1 MLSKAYTH
9 YPQYRFTEAGKVLWN
24 PVLRKSF
31 KDLPEERVRLQLL
44 DYLLLEAGH
53 SSARISFESP
63 VQLSAER
70 NKSRTDLIAYTSDFK
85 PKLLAECKAP
95 DIRLN
100 EKTSLQIARYNRE
113 IDAPYLMV
121 TNGMMDFWFS
131 RSADQVIQLKEVP
144 EAFAEQESGK
154 QRSPDIKY
162 WQERAFIGRSE
173 FEEPAGE
180 WLMNS
185 CRDVYLNPLKAIKYL
200 RFDGSDP
207 ELSLS
212 HYYRVVHEEGHP
224 GIAIAFSA
232 TPSGSTR
239 LNLILNENG
248 QNTAFLSSELNRRAK
263 GGKDSVI
270 QSAAGT
276 VELSLEEEA
285 GLNFSTPLM
294 HLLPVLRNLL
304 RSHS

>member
-63 VQLSAER
+63 VQLSAEQ

-131 RSADQVIQLKEVP
+131 RSADTMHQLKEVP
-144 EAFAEQESGK
+144 ETFAEKETADRGS
-154 QRSPDIKY
+154 SETAY
-162 WQERAFIGRSE
+162 WQQRAFLGYSE
-173 FEEPAGE
+173 FKEYAEK
-180 WLMNS
+180 WLLES
-185 CRDVYLNPLKAIKYL
+185 AWQLYLNPLKAVKYL

-207 ELSLS
+207 ELALG
-212 HYYRVVHEEGHP
+212 HYYRVVREEGHP
-224 GIAIAFSA
+224 GLAVAISA
-232 TPSGSTR
+232 TPSGNTR
-239 LNLILNENG
+239 LNLILNEKG
-248 QNTAFLSSELNRRAK
+248 QNTAFLSSEVNSWAK
-263 GGKDSVI
+263 DGKDTII

-276 VELSLEEEA
+276 IELSIEEQS

-294 HLLPVLRNLL
+294 QMLPILRNLL